1 MRSRGARAA
10 ARAAQAD
17 AALAARRARAR
28 RARCAAQRGERARV
42 ERVAREST
50 CASVGPSCSSS
61 YDRERGDDIDDE
73 VAEQQLFRSRARA
86 GHGARERALP
96 CRRTRP
102 GARDWPHGLISPLET
117 GASEGPK
124 TTSLR
129 KLLDFTASVRD
140 TIGGF
145 TKNTGYCV

>member
-10 ARAAQAD
+10 ARAARAD
-17 AALAARRARAR
+17 AARAARRARAR
-28 RARCAAQRGERARV
+28 RARCAAQRGECARV
-42 ERVAREST
+42 ERFAREAT

-61 YDRERGDDIDDE
+61 YERSDDDE

-102 GARDWPHGLISPLET
+102 GARDWPHCLISPLEK
-117 GASEGPK
+117 GASERAK
-124 TTSLR
+124 IASLR